1 MAASG
6 KRPAFGKRHVGV
18 PGQEGGQGQAFGKRQ
33 GQAFGKKAKEEE
45 KGKGKPL
52 GKGKEEEKGKGKPLG
67 KGKEEE
73 EEEEGEYIWKP
84 FLGKYRWVKPDHNR
98 MYRRAGTGT
107 TSWKRRAG
115 RVDKQW
121 SSLAEQNSPETVEG
135 LEEQKDKLQK
145 ALEKAEK
152 RLEERKQEESSSSSE
167 STKPPKKS
175 GKLGP
180 RLGEVKEE
188 DPPDWS
194 AMEES
199 KISPFPCK
207 RESLWKKTRL
217 TASPWKRAAAAP
229 ASPSRRLCPS
239 PSSSPQA
246 PPTSPP

>member
-1 MAASG
+1 MWGSQARKVVKGRPLEKG
-6 KRPAFGKRHVGV
+6 KGKPLEKG
-18 PGQEGGQGQAFGKRQ
+18 
-33 GQAFGKKAKEEE
+33 KEEE

-73 EEEEGEYIWKP
+73 EEEEEEEGEYIWG

-145 ALEKAEK
+145 
-152 RLEERKQEESSSSSE
+152 
-167 STKPPKKS
+167 
-175 GKLGP
+175 
-180 RLGEVKEE
+180 
-188 DPPDWS
+188 
-194 AMEES
+194 
-199 KISPFPCK
+199 
-207 RESLWKKTRL
+207 
-217 TASPWKRAAAAP
+217 PWKRLKRG
-229 ASPSRRLCPS
+229 SKRGSRRSPLPALRAPS
-239 PSSSPQA
+239 LPKSLGSWGQGWGR
-246 PPTSPP
+246 

>member
-1 MAASG
+1 MWGPQARKVVKG
-6 KRPAFGKRHVGV
+6 RPLEKG
-18 PGQEGGQGQAFGKRQ
+18 
-33 GQAFGKKAKEEE
+33 KEEE

-73 EEEEGEYIWKP
+73 EEEEEEGEWVWKP
-84 FLGKYRWVKPDHNR
+84 FLGKYRWVKPDQNR

-145 ALEKAEK
+145 AEK

-175 GKLGP
+175 GKLV
-180 RLGEVKEE
+180 GEVKEE

-194 AMEES
+194 AMEE
-199 KISPFPCK
+199 IP
-207 RESLWKKTRL
+207 ESEVKARL
-217 TASPWKRAAAAP
+217 QPGLFLLRA
-229 ASPSRRLCPS
+229 LEKG
-239 PSSSPQA
+239 
-246 PPTSPP
+246 

>member
-1 MAASG
+1 MWGSQARKVVKGRPLEKG
-6 KRPAFGKRHVGV
+6 KGKPLEKG
-18 PGQEGGQGQAFGKRQ
+18 
-33 GQAFGKKAKEEE
+33 KEEE

-67 KGKEEE
+67 KGKEEEEE

-145 ALEKAEK
+145 ALERLK
-152 RLEERKQEESSSSSE
+152 R
-167 STKPPKKS
+167 
-175 GKLGP
+175 G
-180 RLGEVKEE
+180 
-188 DPPDWS
+188 
-194 AMEES
+194 S
-199 KISPFPCK
+199 K
-207 RESLWKKTRL
+207 RG
-217 TASPWKRAAAAP
+217 
-229 ASPSRRLCPS
+229 SRRSPLPALGAPS
-239 PSSSPQA
+239 LPKSLGSWGQGWGR
-246 PPTSPP
+246 

>member
-1 MAASG
+1 MWGPQASKVVKGRPLEKG
-6 KRPAFGKRHVGV
+6 KGKPLEKG
-18 PGQEGGQGQAFGKRQ
+18 
-33 GQAFGKKAKEEE
+33 

-67 KGKEEE
+67 KGKEEEEEE

-152 RLEERKQEESSSSSE
+152 RLEER
-167 STKPPKKS
+167 
-175 GKLGP
+175 
-180 RLGEVKEE
+180 
-188 DPPDWS
+188 
-194 AMEES
+194 
-199 KISPFPCK
+199 
-207 RESLWKKTRL
+207 
-217 TASPWKRAAAAP
+217 
-229 ASPSRRLCPS
+229 SRRSPLPALRAPS
-239 PSSSPQA
+239 LPKSLKSWGQGWGR
-246 PPTSPP
+246 

>member
-1 MAASG
+1 MGA
-6 KRPAFGKRHVGV
+6 

-33 GQAFGKKAKEEE
+33 GQAFGKRQGGGEREGQAFGKRQE
-45 KGKGKPL
+45 K
-52 GKGKEEEKGKGKPLG
+52 EKGKGKPLG

-73 EEEEGEYIWKP
+73 EEEEEEEEGEWVWKP

-194 AMEES
+194 AMEEIQDFS
-199 KISPFPCK
+199 NFLGKGKVFGK
-207 RESLWKKTRL
+207 R
-217 TASPWKRAAAAP
+217 PG
-229 ASPSRRLCPS
+229 
-239 PSSSPQA
+239 
-246 PPTSPP
+246 